1 MELKRTWGIGYGLE
15 YSIKDIRQDL
25 IQDPIIPFG
34 ERLAIVPYTNVYIVG
49 YGFLPVT
56 DPRDQ
61 ANVAALEQCN
71 ATWYEEKL

>member
-15 YSIKDIRQDL
+15 YSTKEIRELL
-25 IQDPIIPFG
+25 ILSPIFPFG
-34 ERLAIVPYTNVYIVG
+34 KRLAIVRYSQVYMVG

-71 ATWYEEKL
+71 ATWYEERI